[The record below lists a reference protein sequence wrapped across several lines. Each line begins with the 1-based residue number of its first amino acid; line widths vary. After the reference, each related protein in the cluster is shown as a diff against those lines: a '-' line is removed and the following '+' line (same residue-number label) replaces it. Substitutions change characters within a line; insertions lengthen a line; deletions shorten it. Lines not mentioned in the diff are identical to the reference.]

1 MPTKPIIRKSSM
13 RFMLDRNKMAIL
25 KRRAGGFTLQ
35 RLLVVLAVSL
45 ALSLIVFLLW
55 KMLRNPLETGL
66 HVIRLE
72 QIDSAAKADVE
83 LNQQI
88 LRARLALES
97 GARELEL
104 ARDRFDVAQSSLSSG
119 KAGLSDLSRDIN
131 QSLQVYRTQ
140 AGDKLTLLNDYSAR
154 LARLAQYFSVM
165 RVAGISVLNA
175 PAVNSSESL
184 RKRIMMLLQ
193 EATAYSLQSS
203 PENAFVIDQLAAEVG
218 EAAEQLDND
227 AARGALG
234 HLLETVSLLRSSR
247 DDLQKLIGQFDAIE
261 TGAALQSLQLAYE
274 DHFQGLQDTARR
286 YRQTL
291 AVYAV
296 ALLLAF
302 GLIAVRL
309 RSSFSAL
316 DSANNELQDTNS
328 NLEQIVNKRTQAL
341 SKALDDLKMQQGQLI
356 QSEKMASLGQM
367 VAGVAHEINTPL
379 GYASSNVEIIRE
391 SLQGMGQEVDAES
404 LEEFDVLLA
413 DVEYG
418 LNQISELVMSLK
430 DFSRVDRSQSQL
442 FDLNAGIDTAL
453 KICNNQL
460 KDGVSVE
467 RNFAEL
473 PEISC
478 APSQLNQVFLN
489 LINNAAQAM
498 DGQGL
503 IQIATRQ
510 VDGDV
515 EVAIRDNGS
524 GMDEDTRAHI
534 FEPFFT
540 TKAVGK
546 GTGLGLSIV
555 FRIIEDHGGTIQVES
570 ELGKGT
576 EFVVRLPI
584 KKAGKAADVS
594 PANDVVLLGE

>member
-1 MPTKPIIRKSSM
+1 MK
-13 RFMLDRNKMAIL
+13 FMANPKKTPAIDG
-25 KRRAGGFTLQ
+25 RSRGFTLQ
-35 RLLVVLAVSL
+35 RILVILAVSL
-45 ALSLIVFLLW
+45 ALGLIVFLLW

-97 GARELEL
+97 GARDLEL
-104 ARDRFDVAQSSLSSG
+104 ARDRFDIAQSALSSG
-119 KAGLSDLSRDIN
+119 QAGLSGLNGEMDDA
-131 QSLQVYRTQ
+131 LQTYRLQ
-140 AGDKLTLLNDYSAR
+140 ASDKLSLLNDYSAR
-154 LARLAQYFSVM
+154 LARLAQHFSVM

-175 PAVNSSESL
+175 PVVNESESL
-184 RKRIMMLLQ
+184 RKRVMMLLQ

-203 PENAFVIDQLAAEVG
+203 PENADLINRLGGEVS

-227 AARGALG
+227 AARGALR
-234 HLLETVSLLRSSR
+234 HLLETVDLLRSSR
-247 DDLQKLIGQFDAIE
+247 DELQSLIAQFDSIE
-261 TGAALQSLQLAYE
+261 TGIALQSLQAAYE
-274 DHFQGLQDTARR
+274 KHFQGLQDTARR

-328 NLEQIVNKRTQAL
+328 NLEEIVNKRTQAL

-391 SLQGMGQEVDAES
+391 SIQEMGQEVDAES
-404 LEEFDVLLA
+404 IEEFDVLLA

-418 LNQISELVMSLK
+418 LNQISELVLSLK

-460 KDGVSVE
+460 KDGVNVE
-467 RNFAEL
+467 RNYAEL

-498 DGQGL
+498 DGNGL
-503 IQIATRQ
+503 IQITTRQ
-510 VDGDV
+510 VGENV
-515 EVAIRDNGS
+515 EVAIRDSGS
-524 GMDEDTRAHI
+524 GMDADTRAHI

-555 FRIIEDHGGTIQVES
+555 FRIIEDHGGTIEVES

-576 EFVVRLPI
+576 EFVVRLPV
-584 KKAGKAADVS
+584 KSVAKVADVS

>member
-1 MPTKPIIRKSSM
+1 VPAIKTIRRKMTGSTQNIYHRKLSAPKGFSM
-13 RFMLDRNKMAIL
+13 QRMLVLLAI
-25 KRRAGGFTLQ
+25 
-35 RLLVVLAVSL
+35 SL
-45 ALSLIVFLLW
+45 ALGLIVFLLW

-72 QIDSAAKADVE
+72 QIDSAAKADIE

-104 ARDRFDVAQSSLSSG
+104 ARERFDVTQNSLRSG
-119 KAGLSDLSRDIN
+119 QAGLGGLNANIDEALAHYGEQASEKLS
-131 QSLQVYRTQ
+131 
-140 AGDKLTLLNDYSAR
+140 LLNEYSAR

-165 RVAGISVLNA
+165 RVAGISVLNV
-175 PAVNSSESL
+175 PEVNSSERL
-184 RKRIMMLLQ
+184 RKNIMAMLQ
-193 EATAYSLQSS
+193 EATAYSIQSA
-203 PENAFVIDQLAAEVG
+203 PDNAYLLDELYAEVI
-218 EAAEQLDND
+218 AATEQLDSD

-234 HLLETVSLLRSSR
+234 HLLETVTLLRQSR
-247 DDLQKLIGQFDAIE
+247 DDLQKLISQFDQIA
-261 TGAALQSLQLAYE
+261 TGPSLQALQYNYE
-274 DHFQGLQDTARR
+274 NHFQGLQNTASR

-328 NLEQIVNKRTQAL
+328 NLEQIVDKRTQAL
-341 SKALDDLKMQQGQLI
+341 SRALDDLKMQQGQLI

-391 SLQGMGQEVDAES
+391 SMQGMGQEVDAES

-453 KICNNQL
+453 KICNSQL
-460 KDGVSVE
+460 KDGINVD
-467 RNFAEL
+467 RNFADL

-498 DGQGL
+498 DGRGL
-503 IQIATRQ
+503 IQITTRQ
-510 VDGDV
+510 VGENV

-524 GMDEDTRAHI
+524 GMDQDTQAHI

-555 FRIIEDHGGTIQVES
+555 FRIIEDHGGTITVES
-570 ELGKGT
+570 ELGMGT

-584 KKAGKAADVS
+584 KNLAKVADVT
-594 PANDVVLLGE
+594 PADDVVLLGE

>member
-1 MPTKPIIRKSSM
+1 
-13 RFMLDRNKMAIL
+13 MLDQNKTAGI

-45 ALSLIVFLLW
+45 ALGLIVFLLW

-131 QSLQVYRTQ
+131 QSLQIYRTQ

-184 RKRIMMLLQ
+184 RKRIMTLLQ

-203 PENAFVIDQLAAEVG
+203 PENAFVIDQLAAEVS

-247 DDLQKLIGQFDAIE
+247 DDLQKLISQFDAIE
-261 TGAALQSLQLAYE
+261 TGAALQNLQLAYE
-274 DHFQGLQDTARR
+274 NHFQGLQDTARR

-302 GLIAVRL
+302 GLIALRL

-316 DSANNELQDTNS
+316 DNANNELQDTNS

-460 KDGVSVE
+460 KDGINIE

-498 DGQGL
+498 DGRGL
-503 IQIATRQ
+503 IQITTRQ
-510 VDGDV
+510 VDAYV

-584 KKAGKAADVS
+584 KKIGKAADVS

>member
-1 MPTKPIIRKSSM
+1 MPTKTIIRKSAM
-13 RFMLDRNKMAIL
+13 RLMLDQNKTAGI

-45 ALSLIVFLLW
+45 ALGLIVFLLW

-131 QSLQVYRTQ
+131 QSLQIYRTQ

-184 RKRIMMLLQ
+184 RKRIMTLLQ

-203 PENAFVIDQLAAEVG
+203 PENAFVIDELAAEVS

-247 DDLQKLIGQFDAIE
+247 DDLQKLISQFDAIE
-261 TGAALQSLQLAYE
+261 TGTALQNLQLAYE
-274 DHFQGLQDTARR
+274 NHFQGLQDTARR

-302 GLIAVRL
+302 GLIALRL

-316 DSANNELQDTNS
+316 DNANNELQDTNS

-460 KDGVSVE
+460 KDGINIE

-498 DGQGL
+498 DGRGL
-503 IQIATRQ
+503 IQITTRQ
-510 VDGDV
+510 VDAYV

-584 KKAGKAADVS
+584 KKIGKAADVS

>member
-1 MPTKPIIRKSSM
+1 MPTKTIIRKSSM
-13 RFMLDRNKMAIL
+13 RLMLDQNKTAGI

-45 ALSLIVFLLW
+45 ALGLIVFLLW

-119 KAGLSDLSRDIN
+119 KAGLGDLSRDIN
-131 QSLQVYRTQ
+131 QSLQIYRTQ

-184 RKRIMMLLQ
+184 RKRIMTLLQ

-203 PENAFVIDQLAAEVG
+203 PENAFVIDQLAAEVS

-247 DDLQKLIGQFDAIE
+247 DDLQKLISQFDAIE
-261 TGAALQSLQLAYE
+261 TGTALQNLQLAYE
-274 DHFQGLQDTARR
+274 NHFQGLQDTARR

-302 GLIAVRL
+302 GLIALRL

-316 DSANNELQDTNS
+316 DNANNELQDTNS

-460 KDGVSVE
+460 KDGINIE

-498 DGQGL
+498 DGRGL
-503 IQIATRQ
+503 IQITTRQ
-510 VDGDV
+510 VDAYV

-584 KKAGKAADVS
+584 KKIGKAADVS

>member
-1 MPTKPIIRKSSM
+1 M
-13 RFMLDRNKMAIL
+13 RLMLDQNKTAGI

-45 ALSLIVFLLW
+45 ALGLIVFLLW

-119 KAGLSDLSRDIN
+119 KAGLGDLSRDIN
-131 QSLQVYRTQ
+131 QSLQIYRTQ

-184 RKRIMMLLQ
+184 RKRIMTLLQ

-203 PENAFVIDQLAAEVG
+203 PENAFVIDQLAAEVS

-247 DDLQKLIGQFDAIE
+247 DDLQKLISQFDAIE
-261 TGAALQSLQLAYE
+261 TGTALQNLQLAYE
-274 DHFQGLQDTARR
+274 NHFQGRQDTARR

-302 GLIAVRL
+302 GLIALRL

-316 DSANNELQDTNS
+316 DNANNELQDTNS

-460 KDGVSVE
+460 KDGINIE

-498 DGQGL
+498 DGRGL
-503 IQIATRQ
+503 IQITTRQ
-510 VDGDV
+510 VDAYV

-584 KKAGKAADVS
+584 KKIGKAADVS

>member
-1 MPTKPIIRKSSM
+1 
-13 RFMLDRNKMAIL
+13 MLDRNKMAIL

-203 PENAFVIDQLAAEVG
+203 PENAFVIDQLAAEVS

>member
-1 MPTKPIIRKSSM
+1 
-13 RFMLDRNKMAIL
+13 MLDRNKMAIL

>member
-175 PAVNSSESL
+175 PAVNGSESL

-203 PENAFVIDQLAAEVG
+203 PENAFVIDQLAAEVS

>member
-1 MPTKPIIRKSSM
+1 M
-13 RFMLDRNKMAIL
+13 RLMLDQNKTAGI

-45 ALSLIVFLLW
+45 ALGLIVFLLW

-131 QSLQVYRTQ
+131 QSLQIYRTQ

-184 RKRIMMLLQ
+184 RKRIMTLLQ
-193 EATAYSLQSS
+193 ESTAYSLQSS
-203 PENAFVIDQLAAEVG
+203 PENAFVIDQLAAEVS

-247 DDLQKLIGQFDAIE
+247 DDLQKLISQFDAIE
-261 TGAALQSLQLAYE
+261 TGAALQNLQLAYE
-274 DHFQGLQDTARR
+274 NHFQGLQDTARR

-302 GLIAVRL
+302 GLIALRL

-316 DSANNELQDTNS
+316 DNANNELQDTNS

-460 KDGVSVE
+460 KDGINIE

-498 DGQGL
+498 DGRGL
-503 IQIATRQ
+503 IQITTRQ
-510 VDGDV
+510 VDAYV

-584 KKAGKAADVS
+584 KKIGKAADVS

>member
-1 MPTKPIIRKSSM
+1 MPTTIIRRASM
-13 RFMLDRNKMAIL
+13 GLRPSTKKI
-25 KRRAGGFTLQ
+25 AGINSHDKGFTLQ
-35 RLLVVLAVSL
+35 RMLVVLAVSL
-45 ALSLIVFLLW
+45 ALGLIVFLLW

-119 KAGLSDLSRDIN
+119 QAGLSDLSRDIN
-131 QSLQVYRTQ
+131 QSLQTYRLE
-140 AGDKLTLLNDYSAR
+140 AGDKLSLLNDYSAR
-154 LARLAQYFSVM
+154 LARLAQHFSVM

-175 PAVNSSESL
+175 PVVNNSESL
-184 RKRIMMLLQ
+184 RKRVMMLLQ
-193 EATAYSLQSS
+193 EATAYSLQSA
-203 PENAFVIDQLAAEVG
+203 PENAFLIDKLSREVSDAAER
-218 EAAEQLDND
+218 LDND
-227 AARGALG
+227 SARGALR
-234 HLLETVSLLRSSR
+234 HLLETVDLLRSSR
-247 DDLQKLIGQFDAIE
+247 DELQELIGQFDAIE
-261 TGAALQSLQLAYE
+261 TGPALQNLQIAYE
-274 DHFQGLQDTARR
+274 KHFQGLQDTARR

-316 DSANNELQDTNS
+316 DNANNELQNTNS
-328 NLEQIVNKRTQAL
+328 NLEQIVSKRTQAL

-391 SLQGMGQEVDAES
+391 SMQGMGQEVDAES

-460 KDGVSVE
+460 KDGITIE
-467 RNFAEL
+467 RNFAKL

-498 DGQGL
+498 DGRGL
-503 IQIATRQ
+503 IQITTRQ
-510 VDGDV
+510 VDDNV

-555 FRIIEDHGGTIQVES
+555 FRIIEDHGGTIEVES
-570 ELGKGT
+570 ELGTGT

-584 KKAGKAADVS
+584 KKVGKAADVS

>member
-1 MPTKPIIRKSSM
+1 
-13 RFMLDRNKMAIL
+13 MLDQNKTAGI

-45 ALSLIVFLLW
+45 ALGLIVFLLW

-88 LRARLALES
+88 FRARLALES

-131 QSLQVYRTQ
+131 QSLQIYRTQ

-184 RKRIMMLLQ
+184 RKRIMTLLQ

-203 PENAFVIDQLAAEVG
+203 PENAFVIDQLAAEVS

-247 DDLQKLIGQFDAIE
+247 DDLQKLISQFDAIE
-261 TGAALQSLQLAYE
+261 TGTALQNLQLAYE
-274 DHFQGLQDTARR
+274 NHFQGLQDTARR

-302 GLIAVRL
+302 GLIALRL

-316 DSANNELQDTNS
+316 DNANNELQDTNS

-460 KDGVSVE
+460 KDGINIE

-498 DGQGL
+498 DGRGL
-503 IQIATRQ
+503 IQITTRQ
-510 VDGDV
+510 VDAYV

-584 KKAGKAADVS
+584 KKIGKAADVS

>member
-1 MPTKPIIRKSSM
+1 MGLRPSTKKIMGMNSRHS
-13 RFMLDRNKMAIL
+13 
-25 KRRAGGFTLQ
+25 GFTLQ
-35 RLLVVLAVSL
+35 RMLVVLAVSL
-45 ALSLIVFLLW
+45 ALGLIVFLLW

-119 KAGLSDLSRDIN
+119 QAGLSDLSRDIN
-131 QSLQVYRTQ
+131 QSLQTYRLE
-140 AGDKLTLLNDYSAR
+140 AGDKLSLLNDYSAR
-154 LARLAQYFSVM
+154 LARLAQHFSVM

-175 PAVNSSESL
+175 PVVNNSESL
-184 RKRIMMLLQ
+184 RKRVMMLLQ
-193 EATAYSLQSS
+193 EATAYSLQSA
-203 PENAFVIDQLAAEVG
+203 PENAFLIDKLSREVSDAAER
-218 EAAEQLDND
+218 LDND
-227 AARGALG
+227 AARGALR
-234 HLLETVSLLRSSR
+234 HLLETVDLLRSSR
-247 DDLQKLIGQFDAIE
+247 DELQELIGQFDAIE
-261 TGAALQSLQLAYE
+261 TGPALQNLQIAYE
-274 DHFQGLQDTARR
+274 KHFQGLQDTARR

-316 DSANNELQDTNS
+316 DNANNELQNTNS
-328 NLEQIVNKRTQAL
+328 NLEQIVSKRTQAL

-391 SLQGMGQEVDAES
+391 SMQGMGQEVDAES

-460 KDGVSVE
+460 KDGITIE
-467 RNFAEL
+467 RNFAKL

-498 DGQGL
+498 DGRGL
-503 IQIATRQ
+503 IQITTRQ
-510 VDGDV
+510 VDDNV

-555 FRIIEDHGGTIQVES
+555 FRIIEDHGGTIEVES
-570 ELGKGT
+570 ELGTGT

-584 KKAGKAADVS
+584 KKVGKAADVS

>member
-1 MPTKPIIRKSSM
+1 
-13 RFMLDRNKMAIL
+13 MLDRNKMAIL

-175 PAVNSSESL
+175 PAVNGSESL

-203 PENAFVIDQLAAEVG
+203 PENAFVIDQLAAEVS

>member
-1 MPTKPIIRKSSM
+1 VPTKTIIRKSSM
-13 RFMLDRNKMAIL
+13 RLMLDQNKKAGI

-45 ALSLIVFLLW
+45 ALGLIVFLLW

-131 QSLQVYRTQ
+131 QSLQIYRTQ

-184 RKRIMMLLQ
+184 RKRIMTLLQ

-203 PENAFVIDQLAAEVG
+203 PENAFVIDQLAAEVS

-247 DDLQKLIGQFDAIE
+247 DDLQKLISQFDAIE
-261 TGAALQSLQLAYE
+261 TGTALQNLQLAYE
-274 DHFQGLQDTARR
+274 NHFQGLQDTARR

-302 GLIAVRL
+302 GLIALRL

-316 DSANNELQDTNS
+316 DNANNELQDTNS

-460 KDGVSVE
+460 KDGINIE

-498 DGQGL
+498 DGRGL
-503 IQIATRQ
+503 IQITTRQ
-510 VDGDV
+510 VDAYV

-584 KKAGKAADVS
+584 KKIGKAADVS

>member
-1 MPTKPIIRKSSM
+1 MPTKTIIRKSSM
-13 RFMLDRNKMAIL
+13 RLMLDQNKTAGI

-45 ALSLIVFLLW
+45 ALGLIVFLLW

-131 QSLQVYRTQ
+131 QSLQIYRTQ

-184 RKRIMMLLQ
+184 RKRIMTLLQ

-203 PENAFVIDQLAAEVG
+203 PENAFVIDQRAAEVS

-247 DDLQKLIGQFDAIE
+247 DDLQKLISQFDAIE
-261 TGAALQSLQLAYE
+261 TGTALQNLQLAYE
-274 DHFQGLQDTARR
+274 NHFQGLQDTARR

-302 GLIAVRL
+302 GLIALRL

-316 DSANNELQDTNS
+316 DNANNELQDTNS

-460 KDGVSVE
+460 KDGINIE

-498 DGQGL
+498 DGRGL
-503 IQIATRQ
+503 IQITTRQ
-510 VDGDV
+510 VDAYV

-584 KKAGKAADVS
+584 KKIGKAADVS

>member
-1 MPTKPIIRKSSM
+1 VPTKTIIRKSSM
-13 RFMLDRNKMAIL
+13 RRMLDQNKTAGI

-45 ALSLIVFLLW
+45 ALGLIVFLLW

-72 QIDSAAKADVE
+72 QIDRAAKADVE

-131 QSLQVYRTQ
+131 QSLQIYRTQ

-184 RKRIMMLLQ
+184 RKRIMTLLQ
-193 EATAYSLQSS
+193 ESTAYSLQSS
-203 PENAFVIDQLAAEVG
+203 PENAFVIDQLAAEVS

-247 DDLQKLIGQFDAIE
+247 DDLQKLISQFDAIE
-261 TGAALQSLQLAYE
+261 TGAALQNLQLAYE
-274 DHFQGLQDTARR
+274 NHFQGLQDTARR

-302 GLIAVRL
+302 GLIALRL

-316 DSANNELQDTNS
+316 DNANNELQDTNS

-460 KDGVSVE
+460 KDGINIE

-498 DGQGL
+498 DGRGL
-503 IQIATRQ
+503 IQITTRQ
-510 VDGDV
+510 VDAYV

-584 KKAGKAADVS
+584 KKIGKAADVS

>member
-1 MPTKPIIRKSSM
+1 VPTKTIIRKSAM
-13 RFMLDRNKMAIL
+13 RLMLDQNKTAGI

-45 ALSLIVFLLW
+45 ALGLIVFLLW

-131 QSLQVYRTQ
+131 QSLQIYRTQ

-184 RKRIMMLLQ
+184 RKRIMTLLQ

-203 PENAFVIDQLAAEVG
+203 PENAFVIDELAAEVS

-247 DDLQKLIGQFDAIE
+247 DDLQKLISQFDAIE
-261 TGAALQSLQLAYE
+261 TGTALQNLQLAYE
-274 DHFQGLQDTARR
+274 NHFQGLQDTARR

-302 GLIAVRL
+302 GLIALRL

-316 DSANNELQDTNS
+316 DNANNELQDTNS

-460 KDGVSVE
+460 KDGINIE

-498 DGQGL
+498 DGRGL
-503 IQIATRQ
+503 IQITTRQ
-510 VDGDV
+510 VDAYV

-584 KKAGKAADVS
+584 KKIGKAADVS

>member
-1 MPTKPIIRKSSM
+1 M
-13 RFMLDRNKMAIL
+13 FDRNKMAIL

>member
-203 PENAFVIDQLAAEVG
+203 PENAFVIDQLAAEVS

>member
-1 MPTKPIIRKSSM
+1 VPTKTIIRKSSM
-13 RFMLDRNKMAIL
+13 RLMLDQNKTAGI

-45 ALSLIVFLLW
+45 ALGLIVFLLW

-131 QSLQVYRTQ
+131 QSLQIYRTQ

-184 RKRIMMLLQ
+184 RKRIMTLLQ
-193 EATAYSLQSS
+193 ESTAYSLQSS
-203 PENAFVIDQLAAEVG
+203 PENAFVIDQLAAEVS

-247 DDLQKLIGQFDAIE
+247 DDLQKLISQFDAIE
-261 TGAALQSLQLAYE
+261 TGAALQNLQLAYE
-274 DHFQGLQDTARR
+274 NHFQGLQDTARR

-302 GLIAVRL
+302 GLIALRL

-316 DSANNELQDTNS
+316 DNANNELQDTNS

-460 KDGVSVE
+460 KDGINIE

-498 DGQGL
+498 DGRGL
-503 IQIATRQ
+503 IQITTRQ
-510 VDGDV
+510 VDAYV

-584 KKAGKAADVS
+584 KKIGKAADVS

>member
-1 MPTKPIIRKSSM
+1 VPTKTIIRKSSM
-13 RFMLDRNKMAIL
+13 RLMLDQNKTAGI

-45 ALSLIVFLLW
+45 ALGLIVFLLW

-131 QSLQVYRTQ
+131 QSLQIYRTQ

-184 RKRIMMLLQ
+184 RKRIMTLLQ

-203 PENAFVIDQLAAEVG
+203 PENAFVIDQLAAEVS

-247 DDLQKLIGQFDAIE
+247 DDLQKLISQFDAIE
-261 TGAALQSLQLAYE
+261 TGAALQNLQLAYE
-274 DHFQGLQDTARR
+274 NHFQGLQDTARR

-302 GLIAVRL
+302 GLIALRL

-316 DSANNELQDTNS
+316 DNANNELQDTNS

-460 KDGVSVE
+460 KDGINIE

-498 DGQGL
+498 DGRGL
-503 IQIATRQ
+503 IQITTRQ
-510 VDGDV
+510 VDAYV

-584 KKAGKAADVS
+584 KKIGKAADVS

>member
-1 MPTKPIIRKSSM
+1 
-13 RFMLDRNKMAIL
+13 MLDQNKTAGI

-45 ALSLIVFLLW
+45 ALGLIVFLLW

-131 QSLQVYRTQ
+131 QSLQIYRTQ

-184 RKRIMMLLQ
+184 RKRIMTLLQ

-203 PENAFVIDQLAAEVG
+203 PENAFVIDELAAEVS

-247 DDLQKLIGQFDAIE
+247 DDLQKLISQFDAIE
-261 TGAALQSLQLAYE
+261 TGTALQNLQLAYE
-274 DHFQGLQDTARR
+274 NHFQGLQDTARR

-302 GLIAVRL
+302 GLIALRL

-316 DSANNELQDTNS
+316 DNANNELQDTNS

-460 KDGVSVE
+460 KDGINIE

-498 DGQGL
+498 DGRGL
-503 IQIATRQ
+503 IQITTRQ
-510 VDGDV
+510 VDAYV

-584 KKAGKAADVS
+584 KKIGKAADVS

>member
-1 MPTKPIIRKSSM
+1 MGLRPSTKKIMGMNSRHS
-13 RFMLDRNKMAIL
+13 
-25 KRRAGGFTLQ
+25 GFTLQ
-35 RLLVVLAVSL
+35 RMLVVLAVSL
-45 ALSLIVFLLW
+45 ALGLIVFLLW

-119 KAGLSDLSRDIN
+119 QAGLSDLSRDIN
-131 QSLQVYRTQ
+131 QSLQTYRLE
-140 AGDKLTLLNDYSAR
+140 AGDKLSLLNDYSAR
-154 LARLAQYFSVM
+154 LARLAQHFSVM

-175 PAVNSSESL
+175 PVVNNSESL
-184 RKRIMMLLQ
+184 RKRVMMLLQ
-193 EATAYSLQSS
+193 EATAYSLQSA
-203 PENAFVIDQLAAEVG
+203 PENAFLIDKLSREVSDAAER
-218 EAAEQLDND
+218 LDND
-227 AARGALG
+227 SARGALR
-234 HLLETVSLLRSSR
+234 HLLETVDLLRSSR
-247 DDLQKLIGQFDAIE
+247 DELQELIGQFDAIE
-261 TGAALQSLQLAYE
+261 TGPALQNLQIAYE
-274 DHFQGLQDTARR
+274 KHFQGLQDTARR

-316 DSANNELQDTNS
+316 DNANNELQNTNS
-328 NLEQIVNKRTQAL
+328 NLEQIVSKRTQAL

-391 SLQGMGQEVDAES
+391 SMQGMGQEVDAES

-460 KDGVSVE
+460 KDGITIE
-467 RNFAEL
+467 RNFAKL

-498 DGQGL
+498 DGRGL
-503 IQIATRQ
+503 IQITTRQ
-510 VDGDV
+510 VDDNV

-555 FRIIEDHGGTIQVES
+555 FRIIEDHGGTIEVES
-570 ELGKGT
+570 ELGTGT

-584 KKAGKAADVS
+584 KKVGKAADVS

>member
-1 MPTKPIIRKSSM
+1 MPTKTIIRKSSM
-13 RFMLDRNKMAIL
+13 RLMLDQNKTAGI

-45 ALSLIVFLLW
+45 ALGLIVFLLW

-119 KAGLSDLSRDIN
+119 KAGLGDLSRDIN
-131 QSLQVYRTQ
+131 QSLQIYRTQ

-184 RKRIMMLLQ
+184 RKRIMTLLQ

-203 PENAFVIDQLAAEVG
+203 PENAFVIDQLAAEVS

-247 DDLQKLIGQFDAIE
+247 DDLQKLISQFDAIE
-261 TGAALQSLQLAYE
+261 TGTALQNLQLAYE
-274 DHFQGLQDTARR
+274 NHFQGRQDTARR

-302 GLIAVRL
+302 GLIALRL

-316 DSANNELQDTNS
+316 DNANNELQDTNS

-460 KDGVSVE
+460 KDGINIE

-498 DGQGL
+498 DGRGL
-503 IQIATRQ
+503 IQITTRQ
-510 VDGDV
+510 VDAYV

-584 KKAGKAADVS
+584 KKIGKAADVS

>member
-1 MPTKPIIRKSSM
+1 MPTKTIIRKSSM
-13 RFMLDRNKMAIL
+13 RLMLDQNKTAGI

-45 ALSLIVFLLW
+45 ALGLIVFLLW

-131 QSLQVYRTQ
+131 QSLQIYRTQ

-184 RKRIMMLLQ
+184 RKRIMTLLQ

-203 PENAFVIDQLAAEVG
+203 PENAFVIDELAAEVS

-247 DDLQKLIGQFDAIE
+247 DDLQKLISQFDAIE
-261 TGAALQSLQLAYE
+261 TGTALQNLQLAYE
-274 DHFQGLQDTARR
+274 NHFQGLQDTARR

-302 GLIAVRL
+302 GLIALRL

-316 DSANNELQDTNS
+316 DNANNELQDTNS

-460 KDGVSVE
+460 KDGINIE

-498 DGQGL
+498 DGRGL
-503 IQIATRQ
+503 IQITTRQ
-510 VDGDV
+510 VDAYV

-584 KKAGKAADVS
+584 KKIGKAADVS

>member
-1 MPTKPIIRKSSM
+1 
-13 RFMLDRNKMAIL
+13 MLDQNKTAGI

-45 ALSLIVFLLW
+45 ALGLIVFLLW

-131 QSLQVYRTQ
+131 QSLQIYRTQ

-184 RKRIMMLLQ
+184 RKRIMTLLQ
-193 EATAYSLQSS
+193 ESTAYSLQSS
-203 PENAFVIDQLAAEVG
+203 PENAFVIDQLAAEVS

-247 DDLQKLIGQFDAIE
+247 DDLQKLISQFDAIE
-261 TGAALQSLQLAYE
+261 TGAALQNLQLAYE
-274 DHFQGLQDTARR
+274 NHFQGLQDTARR

-302 GLIAVRL
+302 GLIALRL

-316 DSANNELQDTNS
+316 DNANNELQDTNS

-460 KDGVSVE
+460 KDGINIE

-498 DGQGL
+498 DGRGL
-503 IQIATRQ
+503 IQITTRQ
-510 VDGDV
+510 VDAYV

-584 KKAGKAADVS
+584 KKIGKAADVS

>member
-1 MPTKPIIRKSSM
+1 MPTKTIIRKSSM
-13 RFMLDRNKMAIL
+13 RLMLDQNKTAGI

-45 ALSLIVFLLW
+45 ALGLIVFLLW

-131 QSLQVYRTQ
+131 QSLQIYRTQ

-184 RKRIMMLLQ
+184 RKRIMTLLQ

-203 PENAFVIDQLAAEVG
+203 PENAFVIDQLAAEVS

-247 DDLQKLIGQFDAIE
+247 DDLQKLISQFDAIE
-261 TGAALQSLQLAYE
+261 TGTALQNLQLAYE
-274 DHFQGLQDTARR
+274 NHFQGLQDTARR

-302 GLIAVRL
+302 GLIALRL

-316 DSANNELQDTNS
+316 DNANNELQDTNS

-460 KDGVSVE
+460 KDGINIE
-467 RNFAEL
+467 RSFAEL

-498 DGQGL
+498 DGRGL
-503 IQIATRQ
+503 IQITTRQ
-510 VDGDV
+510 VDAYV

-584 KKAGKAADVS
+584 KKIGKAADVS